1 MVVGIITG
9 YLGSLMAGEIRGLQG
24 GGITSDKRG
33 GAGIFSVR
41 EILMVDWYLFQY

>member
-1 MVVGIITG
+1 MFAGIITG
-9 YLGSLMAGEIRGLQG
+9 YLDSLMGGEIRGLQG

-33 GAGIFSVR
+33 GAGTLSVR